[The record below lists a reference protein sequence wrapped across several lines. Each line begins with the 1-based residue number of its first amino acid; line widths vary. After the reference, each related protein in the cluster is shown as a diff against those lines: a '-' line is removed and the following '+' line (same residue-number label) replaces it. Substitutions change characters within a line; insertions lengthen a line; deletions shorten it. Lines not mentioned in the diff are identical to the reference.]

1 MYHDADVGMIHAVA
15 TSRGDHTPGYSGK
28 SLVDKL
34 GFKPGMTVATVGPH
48 GRYTDIVWPV
58 PEGVKIVSRV
68 PASPAVVHLFATKRS
83 DLVRH
88 LKSLRPKLVQDGMI
102 WVSWPKKSSGVAT
115 DITENTIREV
125 CLRRETLR
133 GSESGTIALLLE
145 ELRNP
150 PDPSH
155 KGGEELAFKSERFA
169 PLEEIEIGE
178 TAEVEAGV
186 LV

>member
-1 MYHDADVGMIHAVA
+1 MTKGQRVVC
-15 TSRGDHTPGYSGK
+15 
-28 SLVDKL
+28 VDDRFPK
-34 GFKPGMTVATVGPH
+34 
-48 GRYTDIVWPV
+48 W
-58 PEGVKIVSRV
+58 
-68 PASPAVVHLFATKRS
+68 VVEFFNQLPIKGCTC
-83 DLVRH
+83 
-88 LKSLRPKLVQDGMI
+88 
-102 WVSWPKKSSGVAT
+102 
-115 DITENTIREV
+115 TIREV

-169 PLEEIEIGE
+169 PLEEIEVGE